1 MFGSSCSSDRRG
13 VFHRLYMALIDL
25 TFRVAKPKLQSMRQ
39 TLRELSGPDQSDWS
53 TVWKRKCARLEQV
66 LDFAEARA
74 QKFPV
79 RCLTDEFQLRRFN
92 LLFALLVS
100 WPSAW
105 EALGDHESVTIPG
118 YTQDWSSSS
127 AELREEQL
135 EESQED
141 SFRRALVDL
150 ERLRVITW
158 LPEARR
164 LGSMCRPSS

>member
-1 MFGSSCSSDRRG
+1 
-13 VFHRLYMALIDL
+13 MALTDL

-39 TLRELSGPDQSDWS
+39 TLRELTGPDHSDWES
-53 TVWKRKCARLEQV
+53 VWQRKRARLEQV
-66 LDFAEARA
+66 LDYAEARA
-74 QKFPV
+74 QKFAA
-79 RCLTDEFQLRRFN
+79 RCLTDEFQIRRFN
-92 LLFALLVS
+92 HLFALLVS

-105 EALGDHESVTIPG
+105 EALGDHESVTIPC

-158 LPEARR
+158 LPEASWIETARKHVQAIVID
-164 LGSMCRPSS
+164 LAQPVLELD

>member
-1 MFGSSCSSDRRG
+1 M
-13 VFHRLYMALIDL
+13 
-25 TFRVAKPKLQSMRQ
+25 
-39 TLRELSGPDQSDWS
+39 
-53 TVWKRKCARLEQV
+53 
-66 LDFAEARA
+66 
-74 QKFPV
+74 
-79 RCLTDEFQLRRFN
+79 
-92 LLFALLVS
+92 S

-105 EALGDHESVTIPG
+105 EALGDHESVIIPC

-158 LPEARR
+158 LPEASWIETARKHVQAIVID
-164 LGSMCRPSS
+164 LAQPVLELD